1 MHCLSEFRIH
11 HSYVFVVCWNLKP
24 NTLTPSKR
32 PRLNFRVWK
41 TLEKHIILLSIHVTR
56 FEDIISNWG
65 MSSVQ
70 SFSQLSSRNFLF
82 TFLLN
87 HLLVGTVVASMT
99 ASNTINRNHD
109 WVCLC
114 LFQGERKRHFKDK
127 NIMTLLL
134 DVLSGVH
141 TWGVSALSLGLSFSP
156 LHKHTHALTVRVST
170 LKLKIKFQVHFL
182 ARWFCFCFFLRTKDT
197 CTENESATYK
207 SSLQVAVFLVNHLW
221 LQDTVMSIYHYFL
234 MFCGEVKS

>member
-11 HSYVFVVCWNLKP
+11 HSYVFVVYWNLKP

-56 FEDIISNWG
+56 LENIISNWG

-127 NIMTLLL
+127 DIITLLL

-141 TWGVSALSLGLSFSP
+141 TWGVSALSPGLSFSP
-156 LHKHTHALTVRVST
+156 LHKDTHALAVGVST

-182 ARWFCFCFFLRTKDT
+182 TRSFFCLFFLTHERHMHRKWI
-197 CTENESATYK
+197 CN
-207 SSLQVAVFLVNHLW
+207 LQVKSASCCFSCKSPLTPRHCDEHLSLFSNVLW
-221 LQDTVMSIYHYFL
+221 S
-234 MFCGEVKS
+234 S